1 MQLYTGNSNT
11 PGGCSSHQMSGVL
24 PSVCPFSGAAVD
36 VEHQHISEVEAS
48 LEFLQERL
56 EAAERAGA
64 GEEERYQHTTAELHE
79 QLEQQASELV
89 ECQHR

>member
-1 MQLYTGNSNT
+1 
-11 PGGCSSHQMSGVL
+11 VR
-24 PSVCPFSGAAVD
+24 VCDCAGAAVD
-36 VEHQHISEVEAS
+36 VEHTHYAEVEAS

-64 GEEERYQHTTAELHE
+64 GEEERYQHTTAELHD

-89 ECQHR
+89 ECQHRWACFGC